1 LSFVAELTS
10 MAEQQTARSHKRK
23 PDAIER
29 GGTANSGSS
38 AACDNSLQS
47 WLAQCGS
54 WCPPVVGPLVD
65 ALGAECASDLLELEP
80 EDVDGVCDKLKKIQA
95 KKFRRAL
102 QELKAAGC
110 VVGPRGGSETSVQPG
125 AAVSAAASTAEKE
138 GRKRRKTQPEKHCCP
153 ICLEPMALPA
163 TLGCGHS
170 GCRGCLARINETDQG
185 GRQCPTC
192 REIHKG
198 PLVVNISMKAIL
210 EEELAQDSEYT
221 GRLDS
226 AVAELEAEKK
236 ATQREQDRAT
246 LETAG
251 AATLATVRSRLISAL
266 YICVSTCVCTWITLP

>member
-1 LSFVAELTS
+1 
-10 MAEQQTARSHKRK
+10 MAEQQAARSRKRK
-23 PDAIER
+23 PDGNER

-38 AACDNSLQS
+38 AASDNSLQA

-54 WCPPVVGPLVD
+54 WCPPVVGPLLD

-95 KKFRRAL
+95 KKFKRVL
-102 QELKAAGC
+102 QELKAAGG
-110 VVGPRGGSETSVQPG
+110 VVEPRVGSELSVLPRDVGP
-125 AAVSAAASTAEKE
+125 AAAASSAEKE
-138 GRKRRKTQPEKHCCP
+138 GRKRRKMQDRHCCP
-153 ICLEPMALPA
+153 ICIEPMVLPA

-170 GCRGCLARINETDQG
+170 GCRGCLARINENDQG

-192 REIHKG
+192 REVHKG

-221 GRLDS
+221 DRLEL
-226 AVAELEAEKK
+226 AVATLQAERT

-246 LETAG
+246 LETVG
-251 AATLATVRSRLISAL
+251 AASLATVRSRLISTL
-266 YICVSTCVCTWITLP
+266 CICVSTCE

>member
-1 LSFVAELTS
+1 
-10 MAEQQTARSHKRK
+10 MAEQQAARSRKRK
-23 PDAIER
+23 PPDGNER
-29 GGTANSGSS
+29 GGTANLGSS
-38 AACDNSLQS
+38 AASGRSLHA

-54 WCPPVVGPLVD
+54 WCPPVVGPLID

-80 EDVDGVCDKLKKIQA
+80 EDVDGVCDKLKKIQE

-102 QELKAAGC
+102 QELKAAGG
-110 VVGPRGGSETSVQPG
+110 VVGPCVGSKPSVLPG
-125 AAVSAAASTAEKE
+125 DIGSAAAASTAETE
-138 GRKRRKTQPEKHCCP
+138 GRKRRKTQEETQRCP
-153 ICLEPMALPA
+153 ICIDPMVLPA

-170 GCRGCLARINETDQG
+170 GCRGCLMRINEDDQG

-192 REIHKG
+192 REVHKG

-221 GRLDS
+221 DRLDL
-226 AVAELEAEKK
+226 AVATLQAERA

-246 LETAG
+246 LEIVG

-266 YICVSTCVCTWITLP
+266 CICVSTCE